1 MCSSDLARRLP
12 DRTTART
19 RSPPAAAAC
28 GWSRAVAAAA
38 ASRRYKTMRCHMLI
52 VTDSDHPEA
61 PAVGVLTSEVAAA
74 AAAAVVVCGAR
85 AIRRGGF

>member
-1 MCSSDLARRLP
+1 
-12 DRTTART
+12 
-19 RSPPAAAAC
+19 
-28 GWSRAVAAAA
+28 
-38 ASRRYKTMRCHMLI
+38 MRCHMLI

-74 AAAAVVVCGAR
+74 AAAAAVVCGAR